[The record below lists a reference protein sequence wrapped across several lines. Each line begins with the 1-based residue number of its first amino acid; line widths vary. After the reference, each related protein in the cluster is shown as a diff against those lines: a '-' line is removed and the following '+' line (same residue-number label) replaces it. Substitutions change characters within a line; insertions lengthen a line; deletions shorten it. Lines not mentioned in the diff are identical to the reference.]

1 MCSGIT
7 GMSPV
12 CAAASPARRLSDD
25 RLQLNAAGQDEPAT
39 EAAAVA
45 EFGVEAIQ
53 AGPHR
58 ISWARLLSA
67 PRAGLRPARPPV
79 GVKETWG
86 GPAFP

>member
-1 MCSGIT
+1 
-7 GMSPV
+7 
-12 CAAASPARRLSDD
+12 
-25 RLQLNAAGQDEPAT
+25 
-39 EAAAVA
+39 
-45 EFGVEAIQ
+45 VEAIQ